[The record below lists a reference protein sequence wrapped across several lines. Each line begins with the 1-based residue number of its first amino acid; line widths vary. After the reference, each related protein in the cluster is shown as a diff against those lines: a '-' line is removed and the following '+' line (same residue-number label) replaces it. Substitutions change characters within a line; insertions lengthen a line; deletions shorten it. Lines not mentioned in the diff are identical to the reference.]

1 MRDSS
6 QNTFQNEDLGKNA
19 AKIFEIFFHLF
30 TIRERHTR

>member
-19 AKIFEIFFHLF
+19 AKIFFHLF